1 MIFKKI
7 IHLAKSDGWKAQTCG
22 LTGISGSFGIN
33 FYKDGKVLGIS
44 IVQEGHMVYPDED
57 ELKEMF
63 G

>member
-1 MIFKKI
+1 MFFKKI
-7 IHLAKSDGWKAQTCG
+7 MHLAKADGWKAQTCG
-22 LTGISGSFGIN
+22 VIGIKGSSCIN